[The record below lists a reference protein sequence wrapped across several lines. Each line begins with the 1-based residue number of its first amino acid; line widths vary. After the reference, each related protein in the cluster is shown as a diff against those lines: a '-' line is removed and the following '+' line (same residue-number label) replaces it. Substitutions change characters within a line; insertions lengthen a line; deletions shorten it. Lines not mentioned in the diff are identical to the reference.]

1 LLEVA
6 NVFAGYRDTE
16 IQHDEPRPQRAGEIT
31 TIIGPNGAG
40 KSTLLKALMGYLIP
54 RAGTVHFAGADVT
67 GLAAHD
73 RVAKGLAFV
82 PQLDNVFPT
91 LTVAE
96 NLRMGGYSLS
106 RAELVRR
113 TEEQY
118 QRFPRLAERR
128 GQRVRTMS
136 GGERQML
143 ALARALMT
151 EPLLLLLDEPSA
163 ALSPRLADEVFDKVR
178 EINGQGRTILIVEQ
192 NAERSLAISHRG
204 IVMAD
209 GRVAFEGPAEGVLKD
224 EKIREAYLGSLAAA
238 PAPSAAGT
246 VHGDGVL

>member
-1 LLEVA
+1 MTALLEVA
-6 NVFAGYRDTE
+6 NVFAGYGDTE
-16 IQHDEPRPQRAGEIT
+16 ILHNVTLDVRAGEIT

-54 RAGTVHFAGADVT
+54 RAGTVRLDGAEVT
-67 GLAAHD
+67 GLPTHE
-73 RVAKGLAFV
+73 RVLKGLAFV
-82 PQLDNVFPT
+82 PQLDNVFPA

-96 NLRMGGYSLS
+96 NLRMGGYTLA
-106 RAELVRR
+106 RAELGRR

-151 EPLLLLLDEPSA
+151 EPQLLLLDEPSA
-163 ALSPRLADEVFDKVR
+163 ALSPRFADQVFEKVR

-204 IVMAD
+204 IVMVD
-209 GRVAFEGPAEGVLKD
+209 GCIAFEGPAEGVLKD
-224 EKIREAYLGSLAAA
+224 EKIRDAYLGT
-238 PAPSAAGT
+238 PQE
-246 VHGDGVL
+246 